1 VAGSSIIDANSGVD
15 QYGSPKVSISLDSKG
30 GAKML
35 NFTKRAVGKPMAVV
49 FIEFKTNGERDA
61 ENKLI
66 FIEERRV
73 ISVATINGVFGNQF
87 ETTGLDSPQEAYDLA
102 LLLRAGALIAPIQII
117 EERTVGPS
125 LGQENI
131 DLGTKAIM
139 YGFIAVLIFMLIYY
153 KKFGFVAN
161 IALTLNLVMIIGVMS
176 MIPGAT
182 LTLPGMAGIVLTV
195 GMAVDA
201 NVLIFERIREEILD
215 GRSPQQAI
223 HHGYDSAFSTILDAN
238 ITTFLVGLILFAV
251 GTGPIKGFSI
261 TLMIGI
267 ITSMFTA
274 IIVTLVIVNAW
285 WGGKRLTKLSIE
297 EHHMQL
303 LNMKN
308 TIAFMALKKPAAIL
322 SVFLL
327 IGSLT
332 SLAINQLNWGLDFTG
347 GTQIEVG
354 YAQTADLA
362 QIRKQLEA
370 SDFKDAVVQN
380 FGSSQDVLIRL
391 ASREGVKPSELGD
404 AAIKVLKEADSSAE
418 MRGSSYV
425 SSSVGDELTE
435 QGGLA
440 MLVALICILIYVAL
454 RFEWRFALGSVAAL
468 THDVIITLGLFSILG
483 LEFDLTVLAA
493 VLAVIGYSLND
504 TIVVCDRIR
513 ENFRK
518 IRKSESE
525 EIINISLTQTLNRT
539 IITSLTT
546 ILVLLALFFVG
557 GATIHGFATA
567 LLFGVIIGTY
577 SSIYVASLVALTLGI
592 SKEDLMPTE
601 IEKEGADQDAV
612 V

>member
-1 VAGSSIIDANSGVD
+1 
-15 QYGSPKVSISLDSKG
+15 
-30 GAKML
+30 
-35 NFTKRAVGKPMAVV
+35 
-49 FIEFKTNGERDA
+49 
-61 ENKLI
+61 
-66 FIEERRV
+66 
-73 ISVATINGVFGNQF
+73 
-87 ETTGLDSPQEAYDLA
+87 
-102 LLLRAGALIAPIQII
+102 
-117 EERTVGPS
+117 
-125 LGQENI
+125 
-131 DLGTKAIM
+131 
-139 YGFIAVLIFMLIYY
+139 
-153 KKFGFVAN
+153 
-161 IALTLNLVMIIGVMS
+161 
-176 MIPGAT
+176 
-182 LTLPGMAGIVLTV
+182 
-195 GMAVDA
+195 
-201 NVLIFERIREEILD
+201 
-215 GRSPQQAI
+215 
-223 HHGYDSAFSTILDAN
+223 
-238 ITTFLVGLILFAV
+238 
-251 GTGPIKGFSI
+251 
-261 TLMIGI
+261 
-267 ITSMFTA
+267 
-274 IIVTLVIVNAW
+274 
-285 WGGKRLTKLSIE
+285 
-297 EHHMQL
+297 MQL
-303 LNMKN
+303 LNMKE
-308 TIAFMALKKPAAIL
+308 TIAFMSLRKPAAIL
-322 SVFLL
+322 SVLLL

-354 YAQTADLA
+354 YAQTADLE

-370 SDFKDAVVQN
+370 SDFNDAVVQN

-404 AAIKVLKEADSSAE
+404 AAIKVLQEADSSAE

-425 SSSVGDELTE
+425 SSSVGEELTE

-468 THDVIITLGLFSILG
+468 THDVILTLGLFSVLG

-518 IRKSESE
+518 IRKGGSE
-525 EIINISLTQTLNRT
+525 EIINISLSQTLNRT
-539 IITSLTT
+539 IVTSLTT

-601 IEKEGADQDAV
+601 IEKEGADQEPMV
-612 V
+612 